1 MEALRLILSF
11 SPRGRDAGTALCLG
25 DGRSLFPSPWGEGW
39 GEGVFSQTQGANS
52 EGNHAASDCR
62 QRRAVHPP
70 GVGHGL
76 SVHQGRAGQ
85 GAEIFRVF
93 FYHDGVNNGTRF
105 AVPPQDD
112 RNLQKL
118 WTELAEAHQLDLV
131 VCVAAA
137 QRRGILD
144 ADEAK
149 RHSKDVSNIA
159 PGFRIS
165 GLGQLIEAGIQADRL
180 VVFGD

>member
-1 MEALRLILSF
+1 MQLAIVVN
-11 SPRGRDAGTALCLG
+11 
-25 DGRSLFPSPWGEGW
+25 EGPYTH
-39 GEGVFSQTQGANS
+39 Q
-52 EGNHAASDCR
+52 ASDTAY
-62 QRRAVHPP
+62 QFTKAALEK
-70 GVGHGL
+70 GHGIT
-76 SVHQGRAGQ
+76 R
-85 GAEIFRVF
+85 IF
-93 FYHDGVNNGTRF
+93 FYHDGVNNGTRLT
-105 AVPPQDD
+105 VPPTDD

-118 WTELAEAHQLDLV
+118 WSELAEQHKLDLV

-144 ADEAK
+144 ADEAR
-149 RHSKDVSNIA
+149 RHGKDVNNIA